1 MQRLSH
7 LQGMQFFNNFAT
19 KQNAM
24 TTEEYFYLDHYL
36 EHYAIIFGNNDMK
49 SLFNEVDEYQYFLF
63 KNRHNMPFEEGKSKV
78 EYFYNK
84 AQPFDYWSK
93 PTFRIDEPKPFA

>member
-1 MQRLSH
+1 
-7 LQGMQFFNNFAT
+7 
-19 KQNAM
+19 M
-24 TTEEYFYLDHYL
+24 TIEEYFYLDHYL

-63 KNRHNMPFEEGKSKV
+63 TNRHKMPFDEGKNQV

-84 AQPFDYWSK
+84 AKAFDYWSK

>member
-1 MQRLSH
+1 MRQA
-7 LQGMQFFNNFAT
+7 LQGMQFFNNFVA
-19 KQNAM
+19 KQKVM

-63 KNRHNMPFEEGKSKV
+63 KNTEQISFEEGKSKV

-84 AQPFDYWSK
+84 ALPFDCWSK
-93 PTFRIDEPKPFA
+93 PTFSIDEPKPFA

>member
-1 MQRLSH
+1 ML
-7 LQGMQFFNNFAT
+7 LFNTFAA
-19 KQNAM
+19 KQEVM

-63 KNRHNMPFEEGKSKV
+63 KNTEQISFEEGKSKV

-84 AQPFDYWSK
+84 AQPFEYWPK
-93 PTFRIDEPKPFA
+93 PTFRINEPKPFA

>member
-1 MQRLSH
+1 MRQA
-7 LQGMQFFNNFAT
+7 LQGMQFFNNFVA
-19 KQNAM
+19 KQKVM

-36 EHYAIIFGNNDMK
+36 EHYAIIFGNNDVK

-63 KNRHNMPFEEGKSKV
+63 KNTEQISFEEGKSKV

-84 AQPFDYWSK
+84 AKAFDYWSK

>member
-1 MQRLSH
+1 
-7 LQGMQFFNNFAT
+7 
-19 KQNAM
+19 M
-24 TTEEYFYLDHYL
+24 TIEEYFYLDHYL

-63 KNRHNMPFEEGKSKV
+63 KNTEQISFEEGKGKV

-84 AQPFDYWSK
+84 AQPFDSCSK